1 MIAESDST
9 KQKFL
14 FSAMNHRKKFRL
26 SSRAFWRKS
35 LSQSLSSEQKKYRLE
50 QLIPTKLLSL
60 LNNSLVQFL
69 LGLFLIAL
77 FTQAANYLESLS
89 VKLIIKT
96 IGYGTFFYLATPFI
110 LYWLAYVSSVKLTK
124 IKLSI
129 TILLVAIY
137 SYVFW
142 DTYFSY
148 KHILGELLFSASSI

>member
-1 MIAESDST
+1 MIAESDYTS
-9 KQKFL
+9 KNFW

-26 SSRAFWRKS
+26 NSRASWRKS
-35 LSQSLSSEQKKYRLE
+35 PFKGRSSEPKYQPQ
-50 QLIPTKLLSL
+50 QLIPAKLLAL

-77 FTQAANYLESLS
+77 FTQAADYLESLS
-89 VKLIIKT
+89 VKLIIKS
-96 IGYGTFFYLATPFI
+96 IGYGTFFYLATPFV
-110 LYWLAYVSSVKLTK
+110 LYWLAYVSSAKLTK

-142 DTYFSY
+142 DSYFSY
-148 KHILGELLFSASSI
+148 KHILGELLFSALSI